1 MHRPNMHHPNVNRP
15 VTQVLVLFLMTILAL
30 PVAADT
36 DSQVSLVDGGLVIER
51 AAEVGEVSL
60 VFLRSDGL
68 YRAHTFAADEPV
80 RLGGEKIAELAMPDG
95 RYTFEARFHPVVDP
109 SRGTQLRQERE
120 QGLVTGQAANTVP
133 LSGAITI
140 ADGVLLGTEEG
151 EAGSAEPMS
160 DESIN
165 DFVINDDLIVTGST
179 CIGFDCVDSE
189 TFGFDTLKLKEN
201 NTRMTFIDTSST
213 AGFAAGDWQLRANDS
228 ASGGADHF
236 SIDWLGTDANVG
248 NNDPVSTPIRVDGAA
263 PSNALRI
270 ASTGQVGLGTATPVL
285 NLHIATGN
293 TPGIRFEQTAVS
305 GFTAQTWDMAS
316 NEANFF
322 IRDVTNGSLLPFRIR
337 PGAPTS
343 SIDISATGRVGI
355 GTSSP
360 AARLHVSNGDLRVD
374 GAVYQLSSRALK
386 TKFVELDPA
395 VLLSRL
401 AGLDLGFWRYLDKP
415 GGASHFGPAAEDFH
429 ALFGL
434 GQTADSIAVADLAGV
449 ALGAAQALKRELDWK
464 NEEIASLEGQIETLN
479 DRLMRLERLIRPAG
493 EEE

>member
-1 MHRPNMHHPNVNRP
+1 MTHPTV
-15 VTQVLVLFLMTILAL
+15 QALMLFLVTTLAL
-30 PVAADT
+30 PVIADT
-36 DSQVSLVDGGLVIER
+36 GSQFSLVDSELVIER
-51 AAEVGEVSL
+51 IAEVGEVSV

-109 SRGTQLRQERE
+109 SRSTQLLQERE
-120 QGLVTGQAANTVP
+120 QGFVTGQAADTVP
-133 LSGAITI
+133 LSGSITI
-140 ADGVLLGTEEG
+140 VDGVLLGAAEG
-151 EAGSAEPMS
+151 EVEAAEPMS

-165 DFVINDDLIVTGST
+165 DFVISDDLIVTGST
-179 CIGFDCVDSE
+179 CIGFDCVDGE
-189 TFGFDTLKLKEN
+189 TFSFDTLKLKEN

-248 NNDPVSTPIRVDGAA
+248 NNNPASTPFRVDGAA

-270 ASTGQVGLGTATPVL
+270 ASTGRVGFGTATPVL

-293 TPGIRFEQTAVS
+293 TPAIRFEQSAVS
-305 GFTAQTWDMAS
+305 GFTPQTWDMAG

-322 IRDVTNGSLLPFRIR
+322 IRDVTNGSVLPFRIR
-337 PGAPTS
+337 SGAPTS
-343 SIDISATGRVGI
+343 SIDISPTGRVGI

-386 TKFVELDPA
+386 TQFVALDPA

-401 AGLDLGFWRYLDKP
+401 AGLDLGLWRYLDKP
-415 GGASHFGPAAEDFH
+415 DGASHFGPAAEDFH

-449 ALGAAQALKRELDWK
+449 ALGAAQALKRELEGK
-464 NEEIASLEGQIETLN
+464 NDEIASLEGQIEALN

-493 EEE
+493 EEQ